1 MKYVMI
7 LALVGPMLVFANQTQ
22 AQKVVQD
29 TIWVD
34 ALCGMCEER
43 IERAMDVKGVIK
55 ADYLLDSHQLVV
67 AYNKKK
73 ISEKDI
79 HDRLNA
85 VGHDTEKSKA
95 SDEQYAA
102 IHGCCKYRE
111 HDGSS
116 GSCGGGDHDH
126 DHDHDEDK

>member
-1 MKYVMI
+1 MKHYLI
-7 LALVGPMLVFANQTQ
+7 LALTGPMLMLALQSQ

-29 TIWVD
+29 TIWVGGV
-34 ALCGMCEER
+34 CGMCEER

-55 ADYLLDSHQLVV
+55 ADYLLDSHQLVL

-73 ISEKDI
+73 ISEKEI

-95 SDEQYAA
+95 SDEQYDA
-102 IHGCCKYRE
+102 IHSCCKYRE
-111 HDGSS
+111 NDGTS
-116 GSCGGGDHDH
+116 GSCGGADH